1 MINYDPINIINIIN
15 IAQISAELRQP
26 MNNILY
32 RWLEDL
38 SASNNILNF
47 IFNFIF
53 AHPIISAVIFLF
65 SLVILIN
72 TINGLAKLTGDAFN
86 KFGLFIL
93 LAPFKFIFWGLQK
106 LAKVANKSANTLEN
120 TEISRQTKIDQLS
133 QRLTAIKQEEQEI
146 LAELLTLVKENK

>member
-1 MINYDPINIINIIN
+1 MISYNMINITN
-15 IAQISAELRQP
+15 IAQTSPVLRQP
-26 MNNILY
+26 MNNIFY
-32 RWLEDL
+32 RWLEDW

-47 IFNFIF
+47 IFS
-53 AHPIISAVIFLF
+53 HPIISAVIFLF

-72 TINGLAKLTGDAFN
+72 TINALAKLTGDAFN
-86 KFGLFIL
+86 KFGLFIV

-146 LAELLTLVKENK
+146 LTELLTLVKENK

>member
-1 MINYDPINIINIIN
+1 MISYNMINITN
-15 IAQISAELRQP
+15 IAQTSPVLRQP
-26 MNNILY
+26 MNNIFY
-32 RWLEDL
+32 RWLEDW

-47 IFNFIF
+47 IFS
-53 AHPIISAVIFLF
+53 HPIISAVIFLF

-86 KFGLFIL
+86 KFGLFIV

-106 LAKVANKSANTLEN
+106 LAKVANKSATLEN

-146 LAELLTLVKENK
+146 LTELLTLVKENK

>member
-1 MINYDPINIINIIN
+1 MISYNMINIIN
-15 IAQISAELRQP
+15 IAQTSSALRQP
-26 MNNILY
+26 INNIVY

-47 IFNFIF
+47 IFS
-53 AHPIISAVIFLF
+53 HPIISAIIFLF
-65 SLVILIN
+65 SLVIVIN

-86 KFGLFIL
+86 KFGLFIV

-120 TEISRQTKIDQLS
+120 SEVSRQTKIEQLS
-133 QRLTAIKQEEQEI
+133 QRLMAIKQEEQQI
-146 LAELLTLVKENK
+146 LAELFTLVKENK